1 MDWFGSDEREA
12 APVKDPE
19 IARLKAEDKK
29 RIEVASDAKKEEE
42 FARSKRM
49 RGSKSL
55 MSGGYRGYDDEK
67 NKLGTKV

>member
-1 MDWFGSDEREA
+1 MDFFGSDEPRREE
-12 APVKDPE
+12 PVVDPE

-29 RIEVASDAKKEEE
+29 RIADAADAKKEEA

-49 RGSKSL
+49 RGSI
-55 MSGGYRGYDDEK
+55 MSGGYRGYEDDK